1 MPISV
6 GHRGRHATQVVVEA
20 AKRAIDRAYLSA
32 LTRHVVPVTEI
43 VVKHESAFNRLVK
56 VG

>member
-20 AKRAIDRAYLSA
+20 AKHAIDRAYLSA

-43 VVKHESAFNRLVK
+43 VVKRESAFNRLVK